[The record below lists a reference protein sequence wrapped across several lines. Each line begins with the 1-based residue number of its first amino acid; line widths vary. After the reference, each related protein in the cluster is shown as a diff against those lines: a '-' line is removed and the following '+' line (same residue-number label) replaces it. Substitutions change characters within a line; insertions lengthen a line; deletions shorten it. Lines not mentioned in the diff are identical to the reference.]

1 MPSSTDQRDQSLKQR
16 VIQLESDL
24 KAQPMRHYIYSD
36 LPFAVFCY
44 PPEQEWLMR
53 KEILRLKTRLENETD
68 LGITFISLADLLWQ
82 AVDQSE
88 GMDALS
94 QKEREEG
101 FDAAQIQAYDYLSD
115 PDWRPLPDL
124 LKERLDALDPLA
136 SLVFIWR
143 AGALGPD
150 IYRVSTL
157 LDQMKGRT
165 RVPCVLFMPA
175 ITDDS
180 EGLRFMGL
188 TVQERRGSY
197 HTKVYIE

>member
-1 MPSSTDQRDQSLKQR
+1 MSSLKEHITR
-16 VIQLESDL
+16 LEDDL
-24 KAQPMRHYIYSD
+24 RAQPMRHSIYSD

-44 PPEQEWLMR
+44 PPEQEWQMR
-53 KEILRLKTRLENETD
+53 QEMQRLKTRLENDTK
-68 LGITFISLADLLWQ
+68 LRITFISLADLFWQ

-88 GMDALS
+88 GMAALS
-94 QKEREEG
+94 QKERDEG
-101 FDAAQIQAYDYLSD
+101 FNAAQLQAYDYLSD
-115 PDWRPLPDL
+115 KDWRPLPDL
-124 LKERLDALDPLA
+124 LAERLNGMNPNRD
-136 SLVFIWR
+136 LVFIWR
-143 AGALGPD
+143 AGALAPD

-175 ITDDS
+175 TTDDS

>member
-1 MPSSTDQRDQSLKQR
+1 MPLSKDLKER
-16 VIQLESDL
+16 VLRLESDL
-24 KAQPMRHYIYSD
+24 KTQPMRHYIYSD

-44 PPEQEWLMR
+44 PPDQEWIMR
-53 KEILRLKTRLENETD
+53 KEMCLLKTRLENDTN
-68 LGITFISLADLLWQ
+68 LRITFISLADLLWQ
-82 AVDQSE
+82 AVDESE
-88 GMDALS
+88 GMNALS
-94 QKEREEG
+94 QKERDEG
-101 FDAAQIQAYDYLSD
+101 FDAAQLQAYDYLSD
-115 PDWRPLPDL
+115 KDWRPLPDL
-124 LKERLDALDPLA
+124 LAEKLQQMDPNRD
-136 SLVFIWR
+136 LVFIWR
-143 AGALGPD
+143 AAALAPD

-197 HTKVYIE
+197 HTKVYVE

>member
-1 MPSSTDQRDQSLKQR
+1 MPSSKDLKER
-16 VIQLESDL
+16 MLRLESDL
-24 KAQPMRHYIYSD
+24 QAQPMRHYIYSD

-53 KEILRLKTRLENETD
+53 KEMNRLKTRLENDTD
-68 LGITFISLADLLWQ
+68 LRITYISLADLLWQ

-94 QKEREEG
+94 QKERDEG
-101 FDAAQIQAYDYLSD
+101 FDAAQLQAYDYLSD
-115 PDWRPLPDL
+115 KDWRPLPDL
-124 LKERLDALDPLA
+124 LAEKLMDLDPNRD
-136 SLVFIWR
+136 LVFIWR
-143 AGALGPD
+143 ASALAPD

-175 ITDDS
+175 TTDDS

-197 HTKVYIE
+197 HTKVYID